1 MNSSLNK
8 KILESELR
16 YREGNFLYNQGE
28 VSKAEISWEDSSL
41 GENAQSEHLSGEN
54 SKSSP
59 PYIRTIG
66 AVFLTAVCF
75 YAILLSLFPREP
87 DALSL
92 WMQSQQQQQNRSFW
106 DEWWDTGRPSIS
118 FNRT

>member
-41 GENAQSEHLSGEN
+41 GENTQSEHSSGEN

-59 PYIRTIG
+59 LYFRTIG
-66 AVFLTAVCF
+66 AVLLTAVCF
-75 YAILLSLFPREP
+75 YAILFSLFP
-87 DALSL
+87 
-92 WMQSQQQQQNRSFW
+92 
-106 DEWWDTGRPSIS
+106 
-118 FNRT
+118 